1 MHDAPSG
8 SSGGSPSAGRIAE
21 EHEIKVKP
29 NKRKEMRMKVNKWT
43 MGLATLGLVSIPVTG
58 SAEEKMNQV
67 WTALSSTTISGYVN
81 TSMHWNTGTGNDSVP
96 TYSYNTPDKQ
106 DGFNL
111 NVVKLSIEKPLDE
124 AQWAAGY
131 KAELLF
137 GPDATSYATTID
149 SAGDLSSTAIKQAYV
164 ALRTPIGNGLD
175 FKVGVWDTIVGY
187 ETFDAG
193 SNPNYSR
200 SYGFTIEP
208 TTHTGV
214 LGSYQVNKAV
224 SLSFGIANTHGP
236 LINEKAN
243 PPKAES
249 YKAYMGSIALTAP
262 DDWGFIAGSTLYAAV
277 VNGFNSSYGSTG
289 TDQTSW
295 YVGTTLN
302 TPVKN
307 WKVGASFDYLGT
319 TGFRDGDHNYA
330 NAWALYSSFQA
341 TEKLSFHL
349 RGEYATTDTT
359 LLGNY
364 DLDRDAIPDDVA
376 PSNGNYE
383 VFALT
388 GTLQYDLWKNVLSR
402 LEIRWDHLAGD
413 HSTIGYGNHKV
424 DPVSG
429 DVTAFA
435 TKRNNVLIAANLIY
449 KF

>member
-1 MHDAPSG
+1 
-8 SSGGSPSAGRIAE
+8 
-21 EHEIKVKP
+21 
-29 NKRKEMRMKVNKWT
+29 MKVNKWT
-43 MGLATLGLVSIPVTG
+43 MGLAALGLVSVPVTG

-81 TSMHWNTGTGNDSVP
+81 TSMHWNTGTGNEVVP
-96 TYSYNTPDKQ
+96 AYSYNTSDKQ

-111 NVVKLSIEKPLDE
+111 NVVKLAIEKPLDE

-137 GPDATSYATTID
+137 GPDAVSYATTVNSD
-149 SAGDLSSTAIKQAYV
+149 GSFNSAAIKQAYV
-164 ALRTPIGNGLD
+164 ALRTPVGNGLD
-175 FKVGVWDTIVGY
+175 FKVGVFDTLVGY

-193 SNPNYSR
+193 NNPNYTR

-214 LGSYQVNKAV
+214 LLSYQVNKAV
-224 SLSFGIANTHGP
+224 SFSAGIANTHGP
-236 LINEKAN
+236 IINERAN

-249 YKAYMGSIALTAP
+249 YKTYMGSIALTAP
-262 DDWGFIAGSTLYAAV
+262 DDWGFIAGSTFYGAV
-277 VNGFNSSYGSTG
+277 VNGYNSGLG
-289 TDQTSW
+289 ADQTSW

-319 TGFRDGDHNYA
+319 TGEFSAGHVYA

-341 TEKLSFHL
+341 TEKLSLHL
-349 RGEYATTDTT
+349 RGEYASTDTAI
-359 LLGNY
+359 LGGFG
-364 DLDRDAIPDDVA
+364 DADGDGVA
-376 PSNGNYE
+376 DAGPSGGNNKI
-383 VFALT
+383 FALT

-413 HSTIGYGNHKV
+413 GDTVGYGNNQV
-424 DPVSG
+424 DPTTG
-429 DVTAFA
+429 DVTKFA
-435 TKRNNVLIAANLIY
+435 HKRNNVLIAANIIY

>member
-1 MHDAPSG
+1 
-8 SSGGSPSAGRIAE
+8 
-21 EHEIKVKP
+21 
-29 NKRKEMRMKVNKWT
+29 MKVNKWT
-43 MGLATLGLVSIPVTG
+43 LGLATLGLVSLPTA
-58 SAEEKMNQV
+58 SQAEEKMNQL

-81 TSMHWNTGTGNDSVP
+81 TSMHWNTGTGNGNVP
-96 TYSYNTPDKQ
+96 AYSYNTSDKQ

-137 GPDATSYATTID
+137 GPDAVSYATTKD
-149 SAGDLSSTAIKQAYV
+149 SAGDFSSAAIKQAYV
-164 ALRTPIGNGLD
+164 ALRTPVGNGLD
-175 FKVGVWDTIVGY
+175 FKIGVWDTIVGY

-193 SNPNYSR
+193 NNPNYSR

-214 LGSYQVNKAV
+214 LGSYQVSKAV
-224 SLSFGIANTHGP
+224 SLSAGIANTHGP
-236 LINEKAN
+236 IINERAN

-249 YKAYMGSIALTAP
+249 YKTYVGSIALTAP

-277 VNGFNSSYGSTG
+277 VNGFNSGLVA
-289 TDQTSW
+289 DQTSW

-319 TGFRDGDHNYA
+319 TGFGPGNHNYA

-413 HSTIGYGNHKV
+413 HSTIGYGNNKV
-424 DPVSG
+424 DPVTG

-435 TKRNNVLIAANLIY
+435 RKR
-449 KF
+449 

>member
-96 TYSYNTPDKQ
+96 TYSYNTSDKQ

-111 NVVKLSIEKPLDE
+111 NVVKLTIEKPLDE

-137 GPDATSYATTID
+137 GPDATSYATTVD

-214 LGSYQVNKAV
+214 LGSYQVNKAI
-224 SLSFGIANTHGP
+224 SLSAGIANTHGP

-277 VNGFNSSYGSTG
+277 VNGFNSSSG

-319 TGFRDGDHNYA
+319 TGEFGAGHVYA

-349 RGEYATTDTT
+349 RGEYASTDTS
-359 LLGNY
+359 LLGSAAN
-364 DLDRDAIPDDVA
+364 LPG
-376 PSNGNYE
+376 GNSE

-413 HSTIGYGNHKV
+413 NAMTGYGTAI
-424 DPVSG
+424 DPDTG
-429 DVTAFA
+429 DRIAGH
-435 TKRNNVLIAANLIY
+435 KRNNVLIAANIIY